1 MKSTEYLYGVSIEEL
16 PSMEEAYKER
26 TLRAKALLD
35 SLLDTP
41 LMQRDIYRINDVIKA
56 IEHNE
61 KLRKGEV

>member
-1 MKSTEYLYGVSIEEL
+1 
-16 PSMEEAYKER
+16 MEEAYKER
-26 TLRAKALLD
+26 ILRAKVLLD

-41 LMQRDIYRINDVIKA
+41 LMQRDITRINDVIKA